1 MQKRVLV
8 FIMRFLPARRRYAS
22 SIAGGKAISSEF
34 SSFLNFFA
42 SYLRKKIILYSVFFE
57 KNKNVLVRLF
67 MVKRG
72 RYNRPFLHLAVI
84 GVLIVGVISAPFLA
98 STYPVFS
105 SSASSKEID
114 SPAPNQSIIVG
125 DNVFQTDISQK
136 PRDETIIYTVAR
148 GDTISTIA
156 QKFGI
161 SGDTIKWEN
170 SLSSDD
176 IAVGDTLE
184 ILPVSGMSHKVSKG
198 DTVYSIAKKY
208 DTDAQKIV
216 DFPFNE
222 FANPETFSLVE
233 GQILVVP
240 DGIKPEEQ
248 PFIRRQQF
256 IASGPVTITSGG
268 FTWPFRGVV
277 SQGPAWYH
285 MALDILG
292 SYGAP
297 IVAAQ
302 SGTVSIVNVGTW
314 DGGYGNNVY
323 IAGDNGYTSHYAHM
337 SGVNVSPGD
346 KVVAGQ
352 TVIGW
357 IGLTGRTT
365 GAHLHFEILRDGV
378 LLNPFSY
385 LQ

>member
-1 MQKRVLV
+1 MQKRTLV
-8 FIMRFLPARRRYAS
+8 FIMRFSKEAS
-22 SIAGGKAISSEF
+22 VEF
-34 SSFLNFFA
+34 SSFLGFFA
-42 SYLRKKIILYSVFFE
+42 SYIHKKILTYSNFFE
-57 KNKNVLVRLF
+57 KNKNGLVRLF

-84 GVLIVGVISAPFLA
+84 GVLILGVVSAPFLA

-105 SSASSKEID
+105 SNASSNIA
-114 SPAPNQSIIVG
+114 SPSQNQSIIVG

-136 PRDETIIYTVAR
+136 PRDKTITYTVAK

-156 QKFGI
+156 QKYGI
-161 SGDTIKWEN
+161 SADTLKWEN
-170 SLSSDD
+170 NLSSDN
-176 IAVGDTLE
+176 ITVGDTLAV
-184 ILPVSGMSHKVSKG
+184 LPVTGMSHKVSKG

-216 DFPFNE
+216 DFPFND

-240 DGIKPEEQ
+240 DAIKPEEQ
-248 PFIRRQQF
+248 PFIRRQTF
-256 IASGPVTITSGG
+256 IASGPVTITSAG
-268 FTWPFRGVV
+268 FTWPFRGEV
-277 SQGPAWYH
+277 SQFASWYH
-285 MALDILG
+285 MALDITG

-297 IVAAQ
+297 VVAAH
-302 SGTVSIVNVGTW
+302 SGTVSSVSVGTW
-314 DGGYGNNVY
+314 NNGYGNNVY
-323 IAGDNGYTSHYAHM
+323 VSSGDGYVSNYAHM
-337 SGVNVSPGD
+337 SAVNVSPGD
-346 KVVAGQ
+346 NVVAGK
-352 TVIGW
+352 TVVGW

-378 LLNPFSY
+378 LQNPLSF